1 MRTDARWLPLV
12 GLVLAL
18 AGAASA
24 QELLLRRGREVYIAE
39 GCIHCHSQYVR
50 PDTDDAVWWGPVRPL
65 QELERQHPPLFGNR
79 RQGPDLLNVG
89 ARRSAEW
96 LRLQLQSPRIA
107 MPGSRMPSY
116 AHLFRNGRQEGEALL
131 AYLLSLRPPEPAPKS
146 NLN

>member
-1 MRTDARWLPLV
+1 MKTSARNILFTAIA
-12 GLVLAL
+12 LAL

-24 QELLLRRGREVYIAE
+24 QDALVRRGREVYIAE

-50 PDTDDAVWWGPVRPL
+50 PDTGDSMWWGPVRPL

-89 ARRSAEW
+89 ARRPAEW

-116 AHLFRNGRQEGEALL
+116 AHLFRDGRTEGEALL
-131 AYLLSLRPPEPAPKS
+131 AYLLSLKPPE
-146 NLN
+146 